1 MRANG
6 GSRLS
11 VVAGFAIGL
20 TLGLTLGMR
29 GQARAAGAP
38 DSGAAQIPPGSI
50 ISQAN
55 WQNYRQFMPPAMQAL
70 FAGRSFWKMPADVQM
85 EIGPTQAMPLPPAY
99 MADTEKN
106 AGHTTLKKLPDA
118 GYIPEGYVAG
128 IPFPN
133 PLNQQALAAYAI
145 FYNLYYHYNP
155 RLQHSVFCNYS
166 GDSYGNFTATGQAD
180 VVYSQLTHLSDP
192 TMPATVPTEGN
203 YFFAKYIQ
211 QIAPEQ
217 GKYTTSL
224 DLTYEDITRL
234 DDIYTYLPSARRPIR
249 SSDAARCAPLQNSD
263 FTWEDA
269 ALGPPGFPQRF
280 AIKYD
285 GERRILALV
294 HASPAG
300 LKQCGSSTQLPADY
314 YYPAGK
320 GILPWSRPSLG
331 KWELRTAYV
340 IEMSRLPAFSRGY
353 CYSRRVLYIDKE
365 TFFPLAIELY
375 DPQGELFK
383 YITQFWT
390 PLAVPSGGAVLGTNG
405 PQAGLSIN
413 FADQHLSISV
423 TQSSCYNTDC
433 QPQYLDAKQYAS
445 PEGLM
450 KIVQ

>member
-1 MRANG
+1 MRAHG
-6 GSRLS
+6 GSCLF
-11 VVAGFAIGL
+11 VVAGCAIGL
-20 TLGLTLGMR
+20 MLGMS
-29 GQARAAGAP
+29 GQVHAAEAA
-38 DSGAAQIPPGSI
+38 DSAAAQIPPGTT

-55 WQNYRQFMPPAMQAL
+55 WQNFKQFMPPAMQAL
-70 FAGRSFWKMPADVQM
+70 FAGQSFWKMPAEVQL
-85 EIGPTQAMPLPPAY
+85 EIGPTQPIPLPPAY

-106 AGHTTLKKLPDA
+106 AGKTRLKKLPDA

-145 FYNLYYHYNP
+145 FYNLYYHYSP
-155 RLQHSVFCNYS
+155 RLQSSVFCNYS
-166 GDSYGNFTATGQAD
+166 GDSYGNFTATGQGD

-192 TMPATVPTEGN
+192 TMPATIPTEGN

-285 GERRILALV
+285 GERQILALV
-294 HASPAG
+294 HALPAG
-300 LKQCGSSTQLPADY
+300 LKQCGTPTQLPADY
-314 YYPAGK
+314 YYAAGK
-320 GILPWSRPSLG
+320 GILPWSRPSVG
-331 KWELRTAYV
+331 KWELRNVYV
-340 IEMSRLPAFSRGY
+340 IEMSRLPEYSSGY
-353 CYSRRVLYIDKE
+353 CYRRRVLYIDKE

-375 DPQGELFK
+375 DPQGGLFK

-390 PLAVPSGGAVLGTNG
+390 PMAVPSGGAVLGTNG
-405 PQAGLSIN
+405 PQAGLSVN
-413 FADQHLSISV
+413 FADKHISISV

-433 QPQYLDAKQYAS
+433 QPQYLDATQYAS

-450 KIVQ
+450 KIIQ